1 LAASNMILRGDGK
14 ANLHQGSCF
23 DEAITKEVTKHNC
36 NVGFLNPPFSQSD
49 EDLHELVFVN
59 HMLNCLTTGATGIV
73 ILPVALSVTAH
84 PLRYELLKNHS
95 LDAVMS
101 MPTELFYPV
110 GAVPCIMVFKA
121 HIPHKE
127 NNKKTW
133 FGYWKDDGFSKT
145 KHKGRIDPNDNWDAI
160 KNSWVESYRNREVI
174 AGQSVLQQ
182 VSEEDEWCAEAYMQT
197 DYSNMTKDC
206 FSNEVKKYQSFK
218 LFMNTEK
225 NNEKV
230 DYTKWKEFKL
240 EDLFE
245 LKKGKR
251 LTKANMLPG
260 NTPFIGAIDSNNGL
274 STYIGQEPIFEGN
287 TITVNY
293 DGNGVAEAYY
303 QPVPFWAL
311 DSVNVLYPKFK
322 LTPEIAMFL
331 IAIIRQ
337 EKFRFNYGRKW
348 HLQRMKESKIKLPA
362 SSKSKPNWEYME
374 NFIKQLDI

>member
-1 LAASNMILRGDGK
+1 
-14 ANLHQGSCF
+14 
-23 DEAITKEVTKHNC
+23 
-36 NVGFLNPPFSQSD
+36 
-49 EDLHELVFVN
+49 
-59 HMLNCLTTGATGIV
+59 
-73 ILPVALSVTAH
+73 
-84 PLRYELLKNHS
+84 
-95 LDAVMS
+95 
-101 MPTELFYPV
+101 
-110 GAVPCIMVFKA
+110 MVFKA

-145 KHKGRIDPNDNWDAI
+145 KHKGRIDPNDNWEEIRDR
-160 KNSWVESYRNREVI
+160 WVENFRNREVI
-174 AGQSVLQQ
+174 AGQSVLQH
-182 VSEEDEWCAEAYMQT
+182 VTEEDEWCAEAYMET
-197 DYSNMTKDC
+197 DYSSMTKDY

-225 NNEKV
+225 DNEKV
-230 DYTKWKEFKL
+230 EYSKWKEFKL

-274 STYIGQEPIFEGN
+274 SNYIGQEPIFEGN

-311 DSVNVLYPKFK
+311 DSVNVLYPKFN

-348 HLQRMKESKIKLPA
+348 HLQRMKESKIKLPVI
-362 SSKSKPNWEYME
+362 SKSKPDWEYME
-374 NFIKQLDI
+374 NYIKQLNV